1 MIAQTPFNLI
11 TSSADMA
18 KMYSER
24 DGVPGDDGRD
34 LREIGWKPM
43 KSTQYYSPLPD
54 LASLNGRLRDE
65 RRSADVPRRFTR
77 TTPPVSVTFV
87 LKNRRILPLNY
98 CLVDFSKPETN
109 IAKPWGSHSGQKV
122 NETST
127 PTNNATPKITS
138 PSQRHTRNL
147 GKAQLAARASR
158 YRLVVSRGVGPA

>member
-109 IAKPWGSHSGQKV
+109 IAKAMGLAQWTKGQ
-122 NETST
+122 
-127 PTNNATPKITS
+127 
-138 PSQRHTRNL
+138 RNL
-147 GKAQLAARASR
+147 YAHQQCNPEDYLTVATTYAKSIA
-158 YRLVVSRGVGPA
+158 